1 MNERNVIRNVKMF
14 SKPDLVNERETRKK
28 KKRKKKLFHKLFKK
42 FHSIIHEHSF
52 NERVF
57 SHTRTYET
65 NCTQVRSNIVNS
77 EETND
82 PRDEIFL
89 PSDRRKRSND
99 GIGVYLN
106 FNGMIEVTAKS
117 RLSSRTTPSSHC
129 KFAPGESGT
138 WHLSKD
144 KRGRVETLTR
154 SRRIPKRKCY

>member
-82 PRDEIFL
+82 PRRNF
-89 PSDRRKRSND
+89 PSFRSTEKKQRRDRRLFKFQRDDRGD
-99 GIGVYLN
+99 GEEPTFEPN
-106 FNGMIEVTAKS
+106 N
-117 RLSSRTTPSSHC
+117 
-129 KFAPGESGT
+129 
-138 WHLSKD
+138 
-144 KRGRVETLTR
+144 TLL
-154 SRRIPKRKCY
+154 PL